1 MSICNAILAQF
12 RPVSRCDAGRNAYTK
27 RNHSIDVLKFL
38 CAVFVVFIHTE
49 WKYKDLLQPIIRCAV
64 PCFLIISGFFLF
76 DKDGIKPERLKRNL
90 IRLTKITLWAT
101 LFFIV
106 WKESIAFITKGTL
119 FIPSMKAFANWVLLN
134 ENPFAFH
141 LWYLFAYLYTL
152 LIIKVVNKY
161 NKWKVLYF
169 VTPALL
175 LVDLAFGSYSRLL
188 WDRVPSYFYV
198 RNFLFVAL
206 PYFAIGTMVKRW
218 TNSRDISSYKGMI
231 IGCTILFTIAAY
243 LERNTLVSLGMFT
256 PREHY
261 LTTTLLSVSMFI
273 LALSINNTR
282 KSVLSTL
289 GEKDSLHIYVFHPVF
304 ISCFGLLF
312 GKLQLYETYLYFSSF
327 LVLLATIVSIKF
339 VRIKKNTTF
348 THGFT
353 KSRQKQHTH

>member
-1 MSICNAILAQF
+1 M
-12 RPVSRCDAGRNAYTK
+12 
-27 RNHSIDVLKFL
+27 
-38 CAVFVVFIHTE
+38 
-49 WKYKDLLQPIIRCAV
+49 
-64 PCFLIISGFFLF
+64 
-76 DKDGIKPERLKRNL
+76 
-90 IRLTKITLWAT
+90 
-101 LFFIV
+101 
-106 WKESIAFITKGTL
+106 
-119 FIPSMKAFANWVLLN
+119 
-134 ENPFAFH
+134 
-141 LWYLFAYLYTL
+141 
-152 LIIKVVNKY
+152 
-161 NKWKVLYF
+161 LYF

-339 VRIKKNTTF
+339 VRIIKNTTF
-348 THGFT
+348 AHGFT

>member
-1 MSICNAILAQF
+1 MSICNAILSQF

-49 WKYKDLLQPIIRCAV
+49 WKYQDLLQPIIRCAV
-64 PCFLIISGFFLF
+64 PCFLIISGYFLF

-106 WKESIAFITKGTL
+106 WKEIMAIHGTGTL
-119 FIPSMKAFANWVLLN
+119 FIPSLKDVANWVFFN
-134 ENPFAFH
+134 EDPFAPH
-141 LWYLFAYLYTL
+141 LWYLFAYLYAL

-169 VTPALL
+169 ITPALL

-188 WDRVPSYFYV
+188 WDRAYSDFYV

-206 PYFAIGTMVKRW
+206 PYFAIGTMVKRL
-218 TNSRDISSYKGMI
+218 TNNVDITSKKNII
-231 IGCTILFTIAAY
+231 IGCTILLTIAAY
-243 LERNTLVSLGMFT
+243 LERNTLISLGLFT

-282 KSVLSTL
+282 KSVLSVL

-304 ISCFGLLF
+304 ISCFALLF
-312 GKLQLYETYLYFSSF
+312 IKLHLHETYLYFSSF
-327 LVLLATIVSIKF
+327 LVLLATIVT
-339 VRIKKNTTF
+339 VRYVKKLK
-348 THGFT
+348 
-353 KSRQKQHTH
+353 KSNN